1 MLTRAALVGFGG
13 FIGSVARYLM
23 AGAVHRVA
31 DRALFPSGTLAV
43 NVLGCLAIGFLGGL
57 AESRGVLSASARL
70 FLLIGV
76 LGGFTTFSSFGFET
90 MQLLRDGRALA
101 AAANVSA
108 QVVFGLA
115 AVWGGQILARII

>member
-90 MQLLRDGRALA
+90 MARATP
-101 AAANVSA
+101 
-108 QVVFGLA
+108 
-115 AVWGGQILARII
+115 IR